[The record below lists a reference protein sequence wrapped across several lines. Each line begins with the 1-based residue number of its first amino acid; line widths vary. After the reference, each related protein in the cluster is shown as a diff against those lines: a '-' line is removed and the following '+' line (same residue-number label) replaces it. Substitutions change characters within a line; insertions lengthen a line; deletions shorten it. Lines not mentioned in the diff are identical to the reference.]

1 MEYVIITLIIVII
14 LLTYGIHNLM
24 IKYEILED
32 EVLESDTFIETI
44 ITPIQSAYLRM
55 KAIDRIGS
63 FESDD
68 EAGFIFK
75 EIKSTMELLNK
86 RLNLDG
92 KEEKE

>member
-1 MEYVIITLIIVII
+1 MV
-14 LLTYGIHNLM
+14 
-24 IKYEILED
+24 KYETLED
-32 EVLESDTFIETI
+32 AVLESDAFTETI
-44 ITPIQSAYLRM
+44 ITPIQKAYLRM

-92 KEEKE
+92 TEEKE

>member
-14 LLTYGIHNLM
+14 LLIYGIRNLM
-24 IKYEILED
+24 IKYEALED
-32 EVLESDTFIETI
+32 VVLESDTFTETI
-44 ITPIQSAYLRM
+44 HASIQTAYLRM
-55 KAIDRIGS
+55 KAIDRLGS

-68 EAGFIFK
+68 ESGFIFK

-92 KEEKE
+92 KEENE